1 MGAPPVKDHGHPR
14 FGLRPSFHGYVTLFY
29 SVAAVV
35 FVPWIVL
42 LYLSQRARG
51 EAHNLPAVTIGIV
64 VIQAICLL
72 WTAWTCRRRTA
83 WAVMAATA
91 IASLIFITSWFH
103 DLTHTASGREAANLV
118 GLVVL
123 LGVMVVSAW
132 LAHQLQR
139 RRGDFGDGLAWTPFV
154 YVVAA
159 LLLAVAV
166 PRLAAVT
173 PSDHPAS
180 HLRLI
185 WVGLDVAELVGL
197 VATAWTLR
205 YRSSGVAVAA
215 TYTGTLVFC
224 DAWFNVVS
232 SSGGAAIAAVAM
244 AFIELPVAALSF
256 VVAGQEIRSWS
267 GARSAPPGGPDPTEV
282 DAGPERADAGRSEGR
297 TGPELG

>member
-1 MGAPPVKDHGHPR
+1 VKHHGHPR
-14 FGLRPSFHGYVTLFY
+14 FGLRPSFHRYVTLFY

-64 VIQAICLL
+64 VIQVACLL
-72 WTAWTCRRRTA
+72 WTAWTCRRRSA
-83 WAVMAATA
+83 WAVMATTA

-103 DLTHTASGREAANLV
+103 DLTHTVSGRRAANLV

-123 LGVMVVSAW
+123 LVVMVLSAG
-132 LAHQLQR
+132 LAHRLQR
-139 RRGDFGDGLAWTPFV
+139 RRGAFGDGLAWTPFV
-154 YVVAA
+154 YVLAA
-159 LLLAVAV
+159 LVLAVAI

-256 VVAGQEIRSWS
+256 VVAGREIRSWA
-267 GARSAPPGGPDPTEV
+267 GARLAPAGGPDPTEV
-282 DAGPERADAGRSEGR
+282 DAGPEPAEAGRSEGHEP
-297 TGPELG
+297 G